1 MLIIQ
6 RVEIPTIILHRP
18 NGTSTIVN
26 PSFSFLLS
34 PPHMKAGGSG
44 RKNVKPSDDRGD
56 EMLLSP
62 YDARWPP
69 MKFLRRPART
79 QVSLQPI
86 WGLPKI
92 SFLPAD
98 RSGQSKPKD
107 TVQPKKGG
115 ILKK

>member
-1 MLIIQ
+1 
-6 RVEIPTIILHRP
+6 
-18 NGTSTIVN
+18 
-26 PSFSFLLS
+26 
-34 PPHMKAGGSG
+34 MKAGGSG

-56 EMLLSP
+56 KMLLSP

-69 MKFLRRPART
+69 MRLLRQLART
-79 QVSLQPI
+79 RVSLRPI

-98 RSGQSKPKD
+98 RSGQSEPKAI
-107 TVQPKKGG
+107 VQPKKGG